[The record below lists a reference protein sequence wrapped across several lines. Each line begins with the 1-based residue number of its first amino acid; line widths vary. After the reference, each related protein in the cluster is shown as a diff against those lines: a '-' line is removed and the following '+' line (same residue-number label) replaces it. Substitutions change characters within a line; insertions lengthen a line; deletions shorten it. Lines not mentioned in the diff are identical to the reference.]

1 MEGDWS
7 TWVTYYEISNGAANI
22 VSKKERLVYIP
33 VRGWQYADG
42 NGGWI
47 DDEALT
53 VTGKHMS
60 CVRLNKY
67 HSIYLKQKENQLIPR

>member
-33 VRGWQYADG
+33 VRGWKYEHHND
-42 NGGWI
+42 GWI
-47 DDEALT
+47 DDDTLT
-53 VTGKHMS
+53 VTGKELTFIFS
-60 CVRLNKY
+60 LT
-67 HSIYLKQKENQLIPR
+67 SIYLQKENQVIPRQ